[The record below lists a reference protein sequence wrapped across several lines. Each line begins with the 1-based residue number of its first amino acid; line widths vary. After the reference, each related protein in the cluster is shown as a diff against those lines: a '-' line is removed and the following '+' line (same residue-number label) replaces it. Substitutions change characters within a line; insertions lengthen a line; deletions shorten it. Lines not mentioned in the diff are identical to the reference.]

1 MIRKLGKNYQIALP
15 RKVVKNLHLNV
26 DDYIDITIEDSKIII
41 EPQVIIPKD
50 QAYFHTKE
58 WQKDEKEADKDIKS
72 GRTTKTKNIKELFEE
87 LDK

>member
-1 MIRKLGKNYQIALP
+1 MIRKLGKNYQVALP

>member
-26 DDYIDITIEDSKIII
+26 DDYIDITIEDNKIII